1 MKKVIS
7 TSKLVLYLLLLF
19 FTYVA
24 CKKALITPPST
35 ASKLKLASDQTFTV
49 IPAKAYDYVNGI
61 GVNTHLRFTN
71 VYYTAFDAIIF
82 PKLKK
87 LGIKNIRDGIPYKD
101 FMVPSD
107 TLIIKNRFIKL
118 FDSCGIKVNYL
129 MGTRNVVDN

>member
-24 CKKALITPPST
+24 CKKAILTPPST
-35 ASKLKLASDQTFTV
+35 TSKLKLASDQTFTV

-71 VYYTAFDAIIF
+71 VYYNSFDAIIF

-87 LGIKNIRDGIPYKD
+87 LGIKNIRDGIPYQG
-101 FMVPSD
+101 FLSAA
-107 TLIIKNRFIKL
+107 TILTIQNRLIKL
-118 FDSCGIKVNYL
+118 YDSCGIKVSYGL
-129 MGTRNVVDN
+129 DSRK